1 MAQRRHKESTHK
13 SADPERAQRQA
24 IDERPTT
31 EPIAGD
37 KRQERQH
44 GRGCETEHH
53 AAREHRAER
62 SGLGDVTQTGH
73 DRAADPLARQVVDR
87 DLAPPPEQRA
97 DQGQSGYGIEVEC
110 SARSSQGDH
119 DATNRRP

>member
-1 MAQRRHKESTHK
+1 MAQRRHKEGTHR
-13 SADPERAQRQA
+13 ERRSRRAKRQA

-37 KRQERQH
+37 KQEREH
-44 GRGCETEHH
+44 GRGCEAEHH

-73 DRAADPLARQVVDR
+73 NRAADPLARQVVDR

-97 DQGQSGYGIEVEC
+97 DQGRV
-110 SARSSQGDH
+110 
-119 DATNRRP
+119 ATALR